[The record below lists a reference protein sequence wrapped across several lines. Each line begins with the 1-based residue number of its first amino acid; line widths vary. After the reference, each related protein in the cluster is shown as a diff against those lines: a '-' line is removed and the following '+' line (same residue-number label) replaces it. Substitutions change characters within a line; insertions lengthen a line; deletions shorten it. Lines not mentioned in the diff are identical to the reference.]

1 MNVSSKEVSDMK
13 VSYSEVAEIIANKNI
28 VALFQGRSEAGH
40 RALGNR
46 SILYDPRDP
55 DGKDHVNIVKQRES
69 YRPFAAS
76 VMLDHAHEWFDMAG
90 LKESPYMMYAVDVKK
105 DKQNLIPCVTH
116 VDGTCRIQTVTK
128 EQNINFY
135 NLIDAFYKLTGV
147 PMLFNTS
154 FNLAGEV
161 IVETEDEAIDV
172 LQRSKIEYLY
182 LPEKQMLMIDKN

>member
-1 MNVSSKEVSDMK
+1 MENKTVTPLD
-13 VSYSEVAEIIANKNI
+13 VAKLIADKNI

-55 DGKDHVNIVKQRES
+55 NGKDHVNIVKQREW

-76 VMLDHAHEWFDMAG
+76 VMLDHVHDWFDMAS
-90 LKESPYMMYAVDVKK
+90 LKESPFMMFAVDVIQE
-105 DKQNLIPCVTH
+105 KQKLIPCVTH
-116 VDGTCRIQTVTK
+116 IDGTCRIQTVTK
-128 EQNINFY
+128 EQNLNFY
-135 NLIDAFYKLTGV
+135 NLINAFYKLTGV

-172 LQRSKIEYLY
+172 IKRSKIEYLY
-182 LPEKQMLMIDKN
+182 LPKKQILITEKN

>member
-1 MNVSSKEVSDMK
+1 MENKTVTPFD
-13 VSYSEVAEIIANKNI
+13 VAKLITDKNI

-55 DGKDHVNIVKQRES
+55 NGKNHVNIVKQREW

-76 VMLDHAHEWFDMAG
+76 VMLEHVHDWFDMAG
-90 LKESPYMMYAVDVKK
+90 LKESPFMMFAVDVIKE
-105 DKQNLIPCVTH
+105 KQKLIPCVTH

-128 EQNINFY
+128 EQNLNFY
-135 NLIDAFYKLTGV
+135 NLINAFYELTGV

-161 IVETEDEAIDV
+161 IVETEEEAIDV
-172 LQRSKIEYLY
+172 IQRSKIEYLY
-182 LPEKQMLMIDKN
+182 FPKKQTLIIEKN

>member
-1 MNVSSKEVSDMK
+1 MENKTVTPLD
-13 VSYSEVAEIIANKNI
+13 VAKLIADKNI

-55 DGKDHVNIVKQRES
+55 NGKDHVNIVKQREW

-76 VMLDHAHEWFDMAG
+76 VMLEHAHDWFDMAS
-90 LKESPYMMYAVDVKK
+90 LKDSPFMMFAVDVVK

-116 VDGTCRIQTVTK
+116 VDGTCRIQTVTQ
-128 EQNINFY
+128 EQNLNFY
-135 NLIDAFYKLTGV
+135 NLINSFYELTNV

-161 IVETEDEAIDV
+161 IVETEEEAIDV
-172 LQRSKIEYLY
+172 IQRSKIEYLY
-182 LPEKQMLMIDKN
+182 LPEKQILIIEKN

>member
-1 MNVSSKEVSDMK
+1 MENKKVTPSD
-13 VSYSEVAEIIANKNI
+13 VAKLIADKNI

-55 DGKDHVNIVKQRES
+55 NGKDHVNIVKQREW

-76 VMLDHAHEWFDMAG
+76 VMLEHVHDWFDMAG
-90 LKESPYMMYAVDVKK
+90 LKDSPFMMFAVDVIKN
-105 DKQNLIPCVTH
+105 KQNLIPCVTH
-116 VDGTCRIQTVTK
+116 IDGTCRIQTVTK

-161 IVETEDEAIDV
+161 IVETEEEAIDV
-172 LQRSKIEYLY
+172 IKKSKIEYLY
-182 LPEKQMLMIDKN
+182 LPKKQTLIIEKN

>member
-1 MNVSSKEVSDMK
+1 MENKTVTPLD
-13 VSYSEVAEIIANKNI
+13 VAKLIADKNI

-55 DGKDHVNIVKQRES
+55 NGKDHVNIVKQREW

-76 VMLDHAHEWFDMAG
+76 VMLDHVHDWFDMAS
-90 LKESPYMMYAVDVKK
+90 LKESPFMMFAVDVIKE
-105 DKQNLIPCVTH
+105 KQKLIPCVTH
-116 VDGTCRIQTVTK
+116 IDGTCRIQTVTK
-128 EQNINFY
+128 EQNLNFY
-135 NLIDAFYKLTGV
+135 NLINAFYKLTGV

-161 IVETEDEAIDV
+161 IVETEEEAIDV
-172 LQRSKIEYLY
+172 IQRSKIEYLY
-182 LPEKQMLMIDKN
+182 LPKKQILITEKN

>member
-1 MNVSSKEVSDMK
+1 MESKIVTPLD
-13 VSYSEVAEIIANKNI
+13 VAKILADKNI
-28 VALFQGRSEAGH
+28 IALFQGRSEAGH

-55 DGKDHVNIVKQRES
+55 NGKDHVNIVKQREW

-76 VMLDHAHEWFDMAG
+76 VMLDHVHDWFDMAS
-90 LKESPYMMYAVDVKK
+90 LKESPFMMFAVDVIQE
-105 DKQNLIPCVTH
+105 KQKLIPCVTH
-116 VDGTCRIQTVTK
+116 IDGTCRIQTVTK
-128 EQNINFY
+128 EQNLNFY
-135 NLIDAFYKLTGV
+135 NLINAFYKLTGV

-172 LQRSKIEYLY
+172 IKRSKIEYLY
-182 LPEKQMLMIDKN
+182 LPKKQILITEKN

>member
-1 MNVSSKEVSDMK
+1 MENKTVTPLD
-13 VSYSEVAEIIANKNI
+13 VAELIANKNI

-46 SILYDPRDP
+46 SILYDPRDIN
-55 DGKDHVNIVKQRES
+55 GKDYVNIVKQREW

-76 VMLDHAHEWFDMAG
+76 VMLEHAHDWFDMAG
-90 LKESPYMMYAVDVKK
+90 LKESPFMMFAVDVIKE
-105 DKQNLIPCVTH
+105 KQKLIPCVTH

-135 NLIDAFYKLTGV
+135 NLINAFYKLTGV

-161 IVETEDEAIDV
+161 IVETEEEAVDV
-172 LQRSKIEYLY
+172 LQRSQIEYLY
-182 LPEKQMLMIDKN
+182 LPKKQTLITHKN

>member
-1 MNVSSKEVSDMK
+1 MN
-13 VSYSEVAEIIANKNI
+13 VSYSEIAELIANKNI

-55 DGKDHVNIVKQRES
+55 NGKDHVNIVKQREW

-76 VMLDHAHEWFDMAG
+76 VMLEHAHDWFDMAG
-90 LKESPYMMYAVDVKK
+90 LKESPFMMYAVDVKDNKK
-105 DKQNLIPCVTH
+105 DLIPCVTH

-128 EQNINFY
+128 EQNIHFY
-135 NLIDAFYKLTGV
+135 NLIKAFYKATGI

-161 IVETEDEAIDV
+161 IVEREDEAVDI
-172 LQRSKIEYLY
+172 LKRSQIEYLY
-182 LPEKQMLMIDKN
+182 LPEKQTLITHKN

>member
-1 MNVSSKEVSDMK
+1 MENKTVTPLD
-13 VSYSEVAEIIANKNI
+13 VAKLIADKNI

-55 DGKDHVNIVKQRES
+55 NGKDHVNIVKQREW

-76 VMLDHAHEWFDMAG
+76 VMLDHVHDWFDMASF
-90 LKESPYMMYAVDVKK
+90 KESPFMMFAVDVIKE
-105 DKQNLIPCVTH
+105 KQKLIPCVTH
-116 VDGTCRIQTVTK
+116 IDGTCRIQTVTK
-128 EQNINFY
+128 EQNLNFY
-135 NLIDAFYKLTGV
+135 NLINAFYKLTGV

-172 LQRSKIEYLY
+172 IKRSKIEYLY
-182 LPEKQMLMIDKN
+182 LPKKQILITEKN

>member
-1 MNVSSKEVSDMK
+1 MIEQNNVTYGDVAKII
-13 VSYSEVAEIIANKNI
+13 SEKNI

-55 DGKDHVNIVKQRES
+55 NGKNHVNIVKQREW

-76 VMLDHAHEWFDMAG
+76 VMLDHAHDWFDMAG
-90 LKESPYMMYAVDVKK
+90 LKESPFMMFAVDVIKN
-105 DKQNLIPCVTH
+105 KQDLIPCVTH
-116 VDGTCRIQTVTK
+116 VDGTCRIQTVTEK
-128 EQNINFY
+128 QNFNFY
-135 NLIDAFYKLTGV
+135 NLISEFYKLTGV

-161 IVETEDEAIDV
+161 IVETEDEAVDV

-182 LPEKQMLMIDKN
+182 LPEKQMLMVDKN

>member
-1 MNVSSKEVSDMK
+1 MK
-13 VSYSEVAEIIANKNI
+13 VSYSEVAKLIADKNI

-55 DGKDHVNIVKQRES
+55 NGKDHVNIVKQREW

-76 VMLDHAHEWFDMAG
+76 VMLEHAHDWFDMAG
-90 LKESPYMMYAVDVKK
+90 LKESPFMMFAVDVIK
-105 DKQNLIPCVTH
+105 DKQDLIPCVTH
-116 VDGTCRIQTVTK
+116 VDGTCRIQTVTEK
-128 EQNINFY
+128 QNLNFY
-135 NLIDAFYKLTGV
+135 NLINAFYELTGI

-161 IVETEDEAIDV
+161 IVETEEEAIDV
-172 LQRSKIEYLY
+172 IQRSKIEYLY
-182 LPEKQMLMIDKN
+182 LPEKQTLIIEKN

>member
-1 MNVSSKEVSDMK
+1 MSLIIKDIA
-13 VSYSEVAEIIANKNI
+13 YSEVAEFISNKNI

-55 DGKDHVNIVKQRES
+55 DGKDYVNIVKQRES

-76 VMLDHAHEWFDMAG
+76 VMLEHANEWFDMAN
-90 LKESPYMMYAVDVKK
+90 LKESSYMMYAVDVKE
-105 DKQNLIPCVTH
+105 DKKKLIPCVTH

-135 NLIDAFYKLTGV
+135 NLINAFYKLTDI

-182 LPEKQMLMIDKN
+182 LPDKQKLIIDKN

>member
-1 MNVSSKEVSDMK
+1 MENKIVTPLD
-13 VSYSEVAEIIANKNI
+13 VAELIANKNI

-55 DGKDHVNIVKQRES
+55 NGKDHVNIVKQREW

-76 VMLDHAHEWFDMAG
+76 VMLEHVHDWFDMAS
-90 LKESPYMMYAVDVKK
+90 LKDSPFMMFAVDVIK

-116 VDGTCRIQTVTK
+116 VDGTCRVQTVTQ
-128 EQNINFY
+128 EQNLNFY
-135 NLIDAFYKLTGV
+135 NLINSFYELTNV

-161 IVETEDEAIDV
+161 IVETEEEAIDV
-172 LQRSKIEYLY
+172 IQRSKIEYLY
-182 LPEKQMLMIDKN
+182 LPEKQILMIEKN

>member
-1 MNVSSKEVSDMK
+1 MENKTVKPLD
-13 VSYSEVAEIIANKNI
+13 VAKLIADKNI

-55 DGKDHVNIVKQRES
+55 NGKDHVNIVKQREL

-76 VMLDHAHEWFDMAG
+76 VMLEHAHNWFDMAG
-90 LKESPYMMYAVDVKK
+90 LKESPFMMFAVDVIK
-105 DKQNLIPCVTH
+105 DKQKLIPCVTH
-116 VDGTCRIQTVTK
+116 VNGTCRIQTVTQ
-128 EQNINFY
+128 EQNLNFY
-135 NLIDAFYKLTGV
+135 NLINEFYKLTSV

-172 LQRSKIEYLY
+172 LQRSKIDYLY
-182 LPEKQMLMIDKN
+182 LPEKQLLVIGKK

>member
-1 MNVSSKEVSDMK
+1 MENKNVTPLD
-13 VSYSEVAEIIANKNI
+13 VAKLIADKNI

-55 DGKDHVNIVKQRES
+55 NGKDHVNIVKQREW

-76 VMLDHAHEWFDMAG
+76 VMLDHAHDWFDMAG
-90 LKESPYMMYAVDVKK
+90 LKESPFMMFAVDVIKN
-105 DKQNLIPCVTH
+105 KQKLIPCVTH

-128 EQNINFY
+128 EQNLNFY
-135 NLIDAFYKLTGV
+135 NLIDEFYKLTGV

-161 IVETEDEAIDV
+161 IVETEEEAIDV
-172 LQRSKIEYLY
+172 IKRSKIEYLY
-182 LPEKQMLMIDKN
+182 LPKKQTLIIEKN

>member
-1 MNVSSKEVSDMK
+1 MENKTVTPLD
-13 VSYSEVAEIIANKNI
+13 VAKLIADKNI

-55 DGKDHVNIVKQRES
+55 NGKDYVNIVKQREW

-76 VMLDHAHEWFDMAG
+76 VMLEHAHNWFDMAG
-90 LKESPYMMYAVDVKK
+90 LKESPFMMFAVDVIK
-105 DKQNLIPCVTH
+105 DKQKLIPCVTH
-116 VDGTCRIQTVTK
+116 VNGTCRIQTVTQ
-128 EQNINFY
+128 EQNLNFY
-135 NLIDAFYKLTGV
+135 NLINEFYKLTSV

-172 LQRSKIEYLY
+172 LQRSKIDYLY
-182 LPEKQMLMIDKN
+182 LPEKQLLVIGKK

>member
-1 MNVSSKEVSDMK
+1 MENKTVAPLD
-13 VSYSEVAEIIANKNI
+13 VAELIANKNI

-55 DGKDHVNIVKQRES
+55 NGKDHVNIVKQREW

-76 VMLDHAHEWFDMAG
+76 VMLEHAHDWFDMAS
-90 LKESPYMMYAVDVKK
+90 LKESPFMMFAVDVVKN
-105 DKQNLIPCVTH
+105 KQKLIPCVTH

-128 EQNINFY
+128 EQNLNFY
-135 NLIDAFYKLTGV
+135 NLIDEFYKLTGV

-161 IVETEDEAIDV
+161 IVEAEEEAIDV
-172 LQRSKIEYLY
+172 IKRSRIEYLY
-182 LPEKQMLMIDKN
+182 LPKKQTLIIEKN

>member
-1 MNVSSKEVSDMK
+1 MENKIVTPLD
-13 VSYSEVAEIIANKNI
+13 VAELIVNKNI

-55 DGKDHVNIVKQRES
+55 NGKDHVNIVKQREW

-76 VMLDHAHEWFDMAG
+76 VMLEHAHDWFDMAG
-90 LKESPYMMYAVDVKK
+90 LKDSPFMMFAVDVIKN
-105 DKQNLIPCVTH
+105 KQKLIPCVTH
-116 VDGTCRIQTVTK
+116 IDGTCRIQTVTK
-128 EQNINFY
+128 EQNLNFY
-135 NLIDAFYKLTGV
+135 NLIDEFYKLTGV

-161 IVETEDEAIDV
+161 IVETEEEAIDV
-172 LQRSKIEYLY
+172 IKRSRIEYLY
-182 LPEKQMLMIDKN
+182 LPKKQTLIIEKN

>member
-1 MNVSSKEVSDMK
+1 MENKTVTSLD
-13 VSYSEVAEIIANKNI
+13 VAKLIADKNI

-55 DGKDHVNIVKQRES
+55 NGKDHVNIVKQREW

-76 VMLDHAHEWFDMAG
+76 VMLEHVHDWFDMAS
-90 LKESPYMMYAVDVKK
+90 LKDSPFMMFAVDVLKE
-105 DKQNLIPCVTH
+105 KQKLIPCVTH
-116 VDGTCRIQTVTK
+116 VDGTCRIQTITQ
-128 EQNINFY
+128 EQNLNFY
-135 NLIDAFYKLTGV
+135 NLINSFYELTNV

-161 IVETEDEAIDV
+161 IVETEEEAIDV
-172 LQRSKIEYLY
+172 IRRSKIEYLY
-182 LPEKQMLMIDKN
+182 LPEKQILMIEKN

>member
-1 MNVSSKEVSDMK
+1 MENKNVTPLD
-13 VSYSEVAEIIANKNI
+13 VAKLIADKNI

-55 DGKDHVNIVKQRES
+55 NGKDHVNIVKQREW

-76 VMLDHAHEWFDMAG
+76 VMLEHAHDWFDMAG
-90 LKESPYMMYAVDVKK
+90 LKDSPFMMFAVDVLE
-105 DKQNLIPCVTH
+105 DKQKLIPCVTH
-116 VDGTCRIQTVTK
+116 IDGTCRIQTITK
-128 EQNINFY
+128 EQNLNFY
-135 NLIDAFYKLTGV
+135 NLIDEFYKLTGV

-161 IVETEDEAIDV
+161 IVETEEEAIDV
-172 LQRSKIEYLY
+172 IKRSKIEYLY
-182 LPEKQMLMIDKN
+182 LPKKQTLIIEKN